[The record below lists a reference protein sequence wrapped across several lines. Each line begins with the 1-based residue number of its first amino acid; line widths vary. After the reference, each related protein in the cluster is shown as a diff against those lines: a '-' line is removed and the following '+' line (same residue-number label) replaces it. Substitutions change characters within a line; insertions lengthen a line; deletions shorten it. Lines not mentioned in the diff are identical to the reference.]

1 VTCFGLDLIIYFWNE
16 LDQFVGQI
24 SYGESS
30 SHVPSLSVREAAF
43 LAFVTTVC
51 SVHAAK

>member
-1 VTCFGLDLIIYFWNE
+1 VTCFGLELIKYFWNE

-30 SHVPSLSVREAAF
+30 PHVPSLLVQEAAF

-51 SVHAAK
+51 SVHTAK